1 MTALHRRFVGALL
14 LVGATVSANPASA
27 CGGFF
32 CSSTQPVNQAAER
45 IVFAENGDGTVTA
58 VIQILYQGPSQNF
71 SWVLPIS
78 SVPDEDGIG
87 IGSDIAFTR
96 LQALT
101 NPQFNL
107 TTTIEGQCS
116 DIRPPA
122 VSGGGGSVGP
132 VGTGSMSAG
141 GVVVESAGMIGE
153 FEWTVVIDPP
163 KRIKASRTR

>member
-14 LVGATVSANPASA
+14 LVGAAVSANPASA

-101 NPQFNL
+101 NPQYSL
-107 TTTIEGQCS
+107 TTRVEGQCS
-116 DIRPPA
+116 TPPPS
-122 VSGGGGSVGP
+122 SGVPGSPGNLGATATGGTTSVAPGGTATPPSRSRLRVQSAPSSGP
-132 VGTGSMSAG
+132 
-141 GVVVESAGMIGE
+141 
-153 FEWTVVIDPP
+153 
-163 KRIKASRTR
+163 